1 MSLSQKIWR
10 AAAQGHASADACV
23 NLSAIARRVGVRVA
37 TVWAYHHGKVRW
49 PADLWL
55 SAMLL
60 TGAAQVSG
68 RTLMITLPDDDNAE
82 ALGFDADTLRRLC
95 PHERPQEVATTD
107 A

>member
-10 AAAQGHASADACV
+10 AASQGHASADACV

-55 SAMLL
+55 SALLL
-60 TGAAQVSG
+60 TGVAEISG
-68 RTLMITLPDDDNAE
+68 RTLTITLPEDDTE
-82 ALGFDADTLRRLC
+82 ALGFDAETLRRLC
-95 PHERPQEVATTD
+95 PHERPQEVAPTD